1 MLGECLTLL
10 LSVTLQVEARD
21 RLMWQP
27 DPVTGYFVRDASQI
41 LTSHVHILFFFN
53 RQK

>member
-1 MLGECLTLL
+1 MLGECHTLL

-21 RLMWQP
+21 RWLSRP

-41 LTSHVHILFFFN
+41 LTSQDAYSLFF
-53 RQK
+53 